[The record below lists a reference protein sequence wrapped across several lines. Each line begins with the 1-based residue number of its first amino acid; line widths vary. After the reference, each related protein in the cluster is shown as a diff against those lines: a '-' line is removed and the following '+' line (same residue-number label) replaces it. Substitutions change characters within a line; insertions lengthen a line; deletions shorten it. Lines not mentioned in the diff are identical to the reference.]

1 MADFSKNL
9 PKLTE
14 SNYNNWRI
22 SITLYLLSEN
32 GFKFVETCCSPDQ
45 LQATEL
51 KAFWNASFTIRSTIS
66 DSLRFL
72 VQVPEG
78 DLEGLNPFRMW
89 TKIRQHFAPQTS
101 VRRHAKKM
109 AFFALRIDDLSFE
122 QFIDMIDTE
131 AAEINSICDAISAP
145 ITVQAR
151 LPPLV
156 ITSDK
161 DKEKIEAYKNLEAI
175 RASLSHVTWAD
186 LFETPMQGLITD
198 DDKLC
203 VLLEAIKIRSE
214 ATYSMITAD
223 ITGRWNYLSV
233 TTYVRDHLVSGAPDT
248 IFSAVNTCSGCG
260 KRNHTASQC
269 FILHPHLRRKPYQ
282 KRGHGN
288 DKKEEKKDEKK
299 GPFGFTM
306 LASLQI
312 DTDLHNS
319 LILDSGATCHMIG
332 SNLSHLVVDVR
343 STAPSPVTLAN
354 GTTITCTQCAD
365 VPLTVAQDGAPIDI
379 ILHDALLLPTSKYSF
394 ISVQKIAA
402 KGFNINFCNDHASI
416 SVENSSIKAT
426 KKGNLFVLDVIT
438 ESNFACI
445 PDPEVVQ
452 QHRKFGHCGVQQLR
466 RLAAIGA
473 ISLPPDT
480 NLSIIKQCSDCTQGK
495 MKEKKKQPQLEKYT
509 VPGDL
514 IQADGSGST
523 VTTIGGNNSFH
534 TIIDSATSFVSVQLC
549 SSKSMY
555 TNHLWAFIN
564 TAENQ
569 GKKV

>member
-1 MADFSKNL
+1 
-9 PKLTE
+9 
-14 SNYNNWRI
+14 
-22 SITLYLLSEN
+22 
-32 GFKFVETCCSPDQ
+32 
-45 LQATEL
+45 
-51 KAFWNASFTIRSTIS
+51 
-66 DSLRFL
+66 
-72 VQVPEG
+72 
-78 DLEGLNPFRMW
+78 
-89 TKIRQHFAPQTS
+89 
-101 VRRHAKKM
+101 M

-145 ITVQAR
+145 ITVQAC

-175 RASLSHVTWAD
+175 IASLSHVTWAD
-186 LFETPMQGLITD
+186 LFETLMQGLITD

-269 FILHPHLRRKPYQ
+269 FVLHPHLRRKPYQ

-332 SNLSHLVVDVR
+332 SNLSHLVVDV
-343 STAPSPVTLAN
+343 
-354 GTTITCTQCAD
+354 
-365 VPLTVAQDGAPIDI
+365 
-379 ILHDALLLPTSKYSF
+379 
-394 ISVQKIAA
+394 
-402 KGFNINFCNDHASI
+402 
-416 SVENSSIKAT
+416 
-426 KKGNLFVLDVIT
+426 
-438 ESNFACI
+438 
-445 PDPEVVQ
+445 
-452 QHRKFGHCGVQQLR
+452 
-466 RLAAIGA
+466 
-473 ISLPPDT
+473 
-480 NLSIIKQCSDCTQGK
+480 
-495 MKEKKKQPQLEKYT
+495 
-509 VPGDL
+509 
-514 IQADGSGST
+514 
-523 VTTIGGNNSFH
+523 
-534 TIIDSATSFVSVQLC
+534 
-549 SSKSMY
+549 
-555 TNHLWAFIN
+555 
-564 TAENQ
+564 
-569 GKKV
+569 